1 MGEAMACRKAFDV
14 DLVACLLDAGRP
26 EWTEFREH
34 YPRCPE
40 CAAEVRTWTELQS
53 SLAPPHP
60 APEELIRF
68 ESRAKDLPADA
79 RTAIAAHI
87 ATCRSCRDE
96 LRALRAFDPRTMAP
110 AVEPAKPRRRWWRG
124 VGRVVLHPAVAY
136 GIALALAIPVLFP
149 AVGRRV
155 EQEMVALRADRSVE
169 PTPVENRTR
178 LHRKQ
183 AVTPTSV
190 PYETAPQQ
198 YRAEGDVPVNH
209 AGGNVA
215 PSAPAAPAPA
225 AAPPAPAF
233 DTLALAKT
241 GDASERLRESASPD
255 EARRA
260 KTPRDEWPVVVLIPD
275 HEVVLP
281 APAAG
286 LVLRL
291 APPRSQPA
299 VPPGLAWLR
308 VRDAAGRRELREQQF
323 GSPGSNAEIR
333 VPAGWLEPGG
343 YRADILLGD
352 DARPITMARF
362 RIEE

>member
-1 MGEAMACRKAFDV
+1 MGEAMACRKAFDL

-26 EWTEFREH
+26 EWQEFSEH
-34 YPRCPE
+34 YPRCTE

-60 APEELIRF
+60 GPEELIRF
-68 ESRAKDLPADA
+68 ESRANDLPADA

-87 ATCRSCRDE
+87 GTCRSCRDE
-96 LRALRAFDPRTMAP
+96 LRALRAFDPRAMA
-110 AVEPAKPRRRWWRG
+110 AGSERAAPRRRWWHG
-124 VGRVVLHPAVAY
+124 VGRLVLHPALAY

-155 EQEMVALRADRSVE
+155 TDELVALRADGAGE
-169 PTPVENRTR
+169 PKKKE
-178 LHRKQ
+178 
-183 AVTPTSV
+183 
-190 PYETAPQQ
+190 APERQSSDRMQ
-198 YRAEGDVPVNH
+198 
-209 AGGNVA
+209 
-215 PSAPAAPAPA
+215 SAPAANLAAKPAPPTYEAEGDAAPSPPAAPA
-225 AAPPAPAF
+225 AAPPS
-233 DTLALAKT
+233 DTPALAKAAAAPERRREM
-241 GDASERLRESASPD
+241 GAIDEPRRDAASSV
-255 EARRA
+255 
-260 KTPRDEWPVVVLIPD
+260 EWPVVMLMPD
-275 HEVVLP
+275 REVVLH

-323 GSPGSNAEIR
+323 GNPGTNAEIR
-333 VPAGWLEPGG
+333 VPAGWLEPGS

-362 RIEE
+362 RIES